1 MASNSTS
8 FVNHEDSLEPHKSTD
23 FDEVDGTRIDTAA
36 EEEADTAITSFI
48 ENNSR
53 IPIAPSYGQIAC
65 PVVVPQRRPGNKE
78 RGFMKAY
85 APILSQCD
93 ITQEHFHDF
102 IKALNKAVQASKW
115 IAAVQIAAFGAS
127 FVPNQI
133 SMGAT
138 AAVQI
143 VSAVAAKAQIR
154 WK

>member
-1 MASNSTS
+1 MASDFPN
-8 FVNHEDSLEPHKSTD
+8 FVDHEDSLELHMSTD
-23 FDEVDGTRIDTAA
+23 FDEGDSPPINTAA
-36 EEEADTAITSFI
+36 EEEADSAITSFI
-48 ENNSR
+48 ESNSR
-53 IPIAPSYGQIAC
+53 IPVAPSCAQIAC

-93 ITQEHFHDF
+93 ISQEHFHDF
-102 IKALNKAVQASKW
+102 ISALNKAIQASKW